1 MPIEG
6 TEAVGLDTPVEMT
19 AEQAQTAWNEV
30 AAERADPLKAPVTA
44 DPELTP
50 VAAATE
56 DAAPKDPIQ
65 VRLEAQDALIKSL
78 SDDLK
83 KASGRVSKIQSELD
97 SGRAAAKA
105 VKDAPSAAQ
114 QAAAAIDPA
123 KWTALKEEF
132 PEWTDAM
139 DSRISER
146 LAAAQAQQEAA
157 PKSVDVDAKFR
168 EREMQRVTRK
178 HKDFSDV
185 IRSEDFVTWRKT
197 QPAEVNA
204 LGASELAEDAIELV
218 DLFKASKAAPADAD
232 ALQAAR
238 AQRLKAAAG
247 PAPRS
252 TQAAKSGGELTPQEI
267 WAQEAAERAKRK
279 AA

>member
-1 MPIEG
+1 LPIEG

-105 VKDAPSAAQ
+105 VKDAPSVAQ

-123 KWTALKEEF
+123 KWTALKEEY

-185 IRSEDFVTWRKT
+185 IRSGDFVTWRKT

>member
-1 MPIEG
+1 LPIEG